1 MANHVWYQWFAD
13 LSPEFLDRY
22 PQAEPNSLIVPYY
35 ELVYRI
41 VPHPQSV
48 LILGEGTG
56 NAVAGA
62 LRHGAKDVDA
72 VEIDPV
78 ILEIGRRDHPE
89 HPYDSPRVTVYV
101 DDARAFL
108 KKTKKKYDLI
118 IFGYLD
124 SAILLSSFSSLR
136 LDNYVYIVES
146 FQNAKATLA
155 DQAATCDPFAIC

>member
-1 MANHVWYQWFAD
+1 
-13 LSPEFLDRY
+13 
-22 PQAEPNSLIVPYY
+22 VPYY
-35 ELVYRI
+35 ELAYRI
-41 VPHPQSV
+41 VPHPQGV
-48 LILGEGTG
+48 LIL
-56 NAVAGA
+56 GA

-118 IFGYLD
+118 I
-124 SAILLSSFSSLR
+124 
-136 LDNYVYIVES
+136 
-146 FQNAKATLA
+146 
-155 DQAATCDPFAIC
+155 